1 MPKSPTAAADVP
13 TFNRFTALAG
23 ESAAQDE
30 AIAPKRICNGPPP
43 RSTKSAAPTQVLSP
57 REAAVREAIL
67 ATGAPE
73 SRALVRTLEK
83 YLASATT
90 PEARDAVTLRM
101 EQALAARGYDVAVL
115 RELGI
120 HALDSVLTRA
130 AWTTLMAE
138 LPGWASSALTAGQLA
153 RSVFSGTWSCVATVL
168 PSLGGALPRL
178 RTQADFDALVQSLPE
193 SIRTGLWTLHES
205 VAQADAQSRPNLGG
219 GHLLSALAVAALL
232 WQLRQQ
238 LPKPSGQLQGIG
250 KFIADLPGH
259 WQQLAVLNG
268 VGGALFK
275 PVEVSE
281 ALQLAAPKVKLTP
294 EQKQARTL
302 HQDAV
307 NRGSAVVPDWNP
319 AIDHVGLSAAA
330 GTLQPGSA
338 IVAPPAA
345 VLDAAPDAATSPAS
359 RQQGG
364 VLAWLGAGIAALGHT
379 VRGGFQAV
387 PQAQPGVEMT
397 LMGPAP
403 SNEATTLLMSTD
415 VAAATGTAAT
425 RAFPG
430 LHRTPLA
437 IAAGLAVTGVG
448 ALLVGMKGYFWPDTA
463 PATPAEL
470 AERLAAQVAALPNG
484 HWGTGLDRVLGEL
497 EITQR
502 GPRMRRAVP
511 DATSTPSGSSVDAGT
526 QVQDVPADLLDA
538 LRADPAL
545 MQQVQSMRLWSVA
558 VARDIA
564 TQPDWEWVATLPASE
579 QELLVSQWQL
589 LRELAPALAQVDAA
603 TDAAMEAALQKSG
616 WGGPWQD
623 IEVKLPNTQVAGITV
638 DDRLPL
644 LQYCLT
650 REAGD
655 RHAFLR
661 AGTKV
666 SAAESEQLAAFVK
679 SAEARGLRAAI
690 NARMEQV
697 RPALSRA
704 LQARLVIDALKAKA
718 QGVLGSG
725 NAHRRGAEVVLG
737 FLRGTGAVERATLT
751 YTDRLP
757 NGDEVKIELPNYL
770 VLRSVEPGTEGQ
782 VVLYRSDLSR
792 FQAFGDET
800 AFRQFLDTQRAQVGA
815 FADGEID
822 PTLANDIVQF
832 ARPDKRAD
840 VARLVKSWEARLAAF
855 QSGQRGPQAW
865 DPSKSFTLA
874 FTRVDHPEGARQ
886 HWADTLIAHGEVLAQ
901 ERLQRNQLRWSPLG
915 IANIATEAA
924 YAEVQDRVLQTLHTH
939 AHAGVTGAMVGALRM
954 AGFQGPL
961 EAFDPDLVRLRVGGR
976 EMNLV
981 DWATHG
987 WQGQGLRRPA
997 MPANL
1002 PDWSPD
1008 VGGLPNTRL
1017 EPAAWLDDDAL
1028 DAMQVVA
1035 YTRDAQGTLREDA
1048 AFSDPLRDASLRRAI
1063 CGALEE
1069 FAETNCLA
1077 DAYIKHL
1084 KALPHSAEGPVF
1096 AKALGDQL
1104 RARTAWMI
1112 EVARQDGSLDDATYR
1127 ALQAAH
1133 AQLDPQ
1139 RTRPSSLQGVTIN
1152 GHPIV
1157 GLWAIRS
1164 SAGRHVF
1171 LPDTAHGDRLLD
1183 ERGFREWLRRPEAQG
1198 YLSQRAQI
1206 RYQKSLEKIFDHT
1219 ASSRGIP
1226 FGFTQTRGPKAAAAA
1241 LIDARMSDVD
1251 RMTVSQLERL
1261 GDALKI
1267 IGTIGVGAA
1276 CTLATGGAGAALC
1289 AAGTLG
1295 LLAQEISEGI
1305 EQLEDGD
1312 VDGAVLTLGSG
1323 LFDLVDI
1330 AQIGAIPAAMY
1341 QLGKR
1346 ALDSLPDAVAA
1357 LRQLRNQLGGFS
1369 PDGRVN
1375 EAFEVSRQSLASVG
1389 LPLLKQ
1395 AGPDGA
1401 TVYRQGERTFIEQ
1414 GGRFIEA
1421 APGED
1426 NVLRLRMPDAADEL
1440 GPPVQYKDNAW
1451 RRQQQQPSPRRGTT
1465 TPAPLARREWM
1476 SRLPDAENLPPE
1488 KLDELEA
1495 VFGVRS
1501 RAPSRSADLR
1511 HVIQELTIDQRIE
1524 RILSEPE
1531 TLGMPGD
1538 EAIIMRAWADSP
1550 ALGNGKGV
1558 ETFIDTLGEW
1568 TRGARFGRGPVG
1580 LMVRVEDARSLPG
1593 VEALIDASDIDALA
1607 QRLSLSADSPRDALV
1622 AAVRT
1627 ELVETIKLDPKQ
1639 SRTTWQRWIAAQ
1651 HRLPTAADNLAK
1663 HFPELTKAEA
1673 EEIVTAASNRQKR
1686 EMEAWIFNE
1695 PISDVVADTLTNRA
1709 QRQQRQAVVNDG
1721 IRTLADVQQLGTH
1734 LQAALTGRSITV
1746 LGDGK
1751 DGFLLLVASTT
1762 PGIDARI
1769 GFTPRK
1775 GGAMVVSD
1783 AQGKVQASWQQALF
1797 DQLNKSEQSA
1807 LGDAASLRRAVVEHM
1822 RQTPLIRACMLPRTL
1837 PGNRV
1842 RRSIDPCE
1850 PAAGV
1855 SLSQEEVAA
1864 RDAVSDRLYQVH
1876 QRAEREYA
1884 GIRDLFAESEALK
1897 AEKRAL
1903 QAQGQTLSA
1912 AKQAR
1917 MRELASMDLMHE
1929 RNFRVKNFVAYALG
1943 DLRLH
1948 GEPVPLGEFPL
1959 QGGAYSGPPVAWMS
1973 ATNYV
1978 GNTPIRRV
1986 LVADEQVEKTY
1997 KGKGKQ
2003 RTEVPIPPND
2013 RFRSDYAMGADLLTT
2028 SSERARSSGVVVLTE
2043 EDLRARIGP
2052 VGPDGTPGWVRLSD
2066 LDDAALAGLP
2076 RSALPET
2083 LQKLLGDAQL
2093 LPSNVRE
2100 LKPGPHRVFEVRSCS
2115 EGKVID
2121 RWFEEMIAARPELA
2135 TPLRAAVNTPVE
2147 ALTGTLELASDMHPC
2162 ETSCNRR
2169 MAELM
2174 KVLPKVKTRV
2184 YYHFVDNPERT
2195 EWRLGLMVKREM
2207 ERTRSQWEPTGE
2219 AIDKVRAGIRT
2230 ALLDKANPQ
2239 RREAA
2244 EAELLRNPPHA
2255 TDLPVP
2261 RLWLP
2266 ERVEDEGM

>member
-1 MPKSPTAAADVP
+1 MPKLSTAAADFP

-23 ESAAQDE
+23 RCAAQDE
-30 AIAPKRICNGPPP
+30 AIAPERIGNRPPP
-43 RSTKSAAPTQVLSP
+43 RSTKNTAPTQVLSP
-57 REAAVREAIL
+57 REAAIREAIL

-83 YLASATT
+83 YLATATT
-90 PEARDAVTLRM
+90 PEAREAVTLRM
-101 EQALAARGYDVAVL
+101 EQALAARGHDVAVL
-115 RELGI
+115 RDLGI

-153 RSVFSGTWSCVATVL
+153 RSVFTGTWSCVATVL
-168 PSLGGALPRL
+168 PSLAAALPTL

-193 SIRTGLWTLHES
+193 SVRAGLWTLHES
-205 VAQADAQSRPNLGG
+205 VAQADAQLRPNLGG

-250 KFIADLPGH
+250 RLIADLPAH
-259 WQQLAVLNG
+259 WQRLAVLNG

-275 PVEVSE
+275 PAQVSE
-281 ALQLAAPKVKLTP
+281 VLQLAAPKVKLTP
-294 EQKQARTL
+294 EEKQARTL

-307 NRGSAVVPDWNP
+307 NRGSAVVPAWDTRV
-319 AIDHVGLSAAA
+319 DHVELATAPY
-330 GTLQPGSA
+330 TLQPGSA
-338 IVAPPAA
+338 VAEPPAE
-345 VLDAAPDAATSPAS
+345 LMEPRPDLATSPAS

-364 VLAWLGAGIAALGHT
+364 WLAWLGAGIAALGQT
-379 VRGGFQAV
+379 ARSGVQAV
-387 PQAQPGVEMT
+387 PQAPPAVEMT
-397 LMGPAP
+397 LMGRSALTEVT
-403 SNEATTLLMSTD
+403 STTPL
-415 VAAATGTAAT
+415 VPREIGAATGTAVT

-430 LHRTPLA
+430 LRRTPLA
-437 IAAGLAVTGVG
+437 VAAGLAVTGVG
-448 ALLVGMKGYFWPDTA
+448 ALAVGLKNYFWPDTA

-470 AERLAAQVAALPNG
+470 AERLAAQVAALPSG

-502 GPRMRRAVP
+502 GARMRRAAP

-538 LRADPAL
+538 LRADRAL

-558 VARDIA
+558 VAREIA
-564 TQPDWEWVATLPASE
+564 THPGWAWVATLPASE

-589 LRELAPALAQVDAA
+589 LRELDPALAQVDAA
-603 TDAAMEAALQKSG
+603 TDAAMDAALQKSG
-616 WGGPWQD
+616 WSGPWQD
-623 IEVKLPNTQVAGITV
+623 IEVKLPETQVAGIVV

-650 REAGD
+650 REAGE

-661 AGTKV
+661 AGAEV
-666 SAAESEQLAAFVK
+666 SAAESKQLAAFVK
-679 SAEARGLRAAI
+679 SADARGLRAAI
-690 NARMEQV
+690 NARMEQL

-704 LQARLVIDALKAKA
+704 VQSRLVIDALKAKA

-725 NAHRRGAEVVLG
+725 NAHRRGADIVLG
-737 FLRGTGAVERATLT
+737 FLRGTGEVERATLT

-770 VLRSVEPGTEGQ
+770 ILRSVERGTKGQ

-815 FADGEID
+815 FADVDIGR
-822 PTLANDIVQF
+822 TLAGDIVQS
-832 ARPDKRAD
+832 ARPEERAEVD
-840 VARLVKSWEARLAAF
+840 GLVKSWEARLAAF
-855 QSGQRGPQAW
+855 QSGRRGPQAW

-886 HWADTLIAHGEVLAQ
+886 QWADTLIAHGEVLAQ

-915 IANIATEAA
+915 IANIAAETA
-924 YAEVQDRVLQTLHTH
+924 YGEQQERVLQTLRTH
-939 AHAGVTGAMVGALRM
+939 AHAGVTEAMVGALSM

-961 EAFDPDLVRLRVGGR
+961 DAFDPDLVRLRVGEL
-976 EMNLV
+976 EMNLI

-1008 VGGLPNTRL
+1008 IGGLPNVRL
-1017 EPAAWLDDDAL
+1017 EPAAWLDDDTL
-1028 DAMQVVA
+1028 DAMQLVA
-1035 YTRDAQGTLREDA
+1035 YSRDAQGTVREDA
-1048 AFSDPLRDASLRRAI
+1048 ALGDQLRDASLRRAI

-1069 FAETNCLA
+1069 FAESNRLA
-1077 DAYIKHL
+1077 NAYIDHL
-1084 KALPHSAEGPVF
+1084 KKLPHSADGPVF
-1096 AKALGDQL
+1096 AKALGDQI

-1152 GHPIV
+1152 GRPIV

-1183 ERGFREWLRRPEAQG
+1183 ERAFAAWLREPEAQG
-1198 YLSQRAQI
+1198 YLVKRAQI
-1206 RYQKSLEKIFDHT
+1206 RYQKTLEKTFEHT

-1226 FGFTQTRGPKAAAAA
+1226 FGFTQTQGPKAAASV
-1241 LIDARMSDVD
+1241 LFDARMSDVD
-1251 RMTVSQLERL
+1251 QMTVSQLERL
-1261 GDALKI
+1261 GETLKMVGGIGLGAL
-1267 IGTIGVGAA
+1267 
-1276 CTLATGGAGAALC
+1276 CSFATGGAGVALC
-1289 AAGTLG
+1289 VAGTLG
-1295 LLAQEISEGI
+1295 LLADDIREGI
-1305 EQLEDGD
+1305 RLMENGD
-1312 VDGAVLTLGSG
+1312 RDGAILALGGG
-1323 LFDLVDI
+1323 LLGVVDI
-1330 AQIGAIPAAMY
+1330 VELSAIPGLVYQIG
-1341 QLGKR
+1341 KR
-1346 ALDSLPDAVAA
+1346 IRSLPDAMAA
-1357 LRQLRNQLGGFS
+1357 LRHWQLQARGFTV
-1369 PDGRVN
+1369 DGRVN
-1375 EAFEVSRQSLASVG
+1375 EAFEVSRQSLASIG

-1414 GGRFIEA
+1414 GGCYIEA

-1426 NVLRLRMPDAADEL
+1426 GVLRLRMPDAAEL

-1451 RRQQQQPSPRRGTT
+1451 QRQQQQPSPRRGTT
-1465 TPAPLARREWM
+1465 TPAPLGRREWM

-1524 RILSEPE
+1524 RILSEPV

-1580 LMVRVEDARSLPG
+1580 LMVRVEDTRTLPG
-1593 VEALIDASDIDALA
+1593 IEALIDASDIDALA

-1751 DGFLLLVASTT
+1751 DGSLLLVASTT
-1762 PGIDARI
+1762 SGIDARI
-1769 GFTPRK
+1769 VFTPRN
-1775 GGAMVVSD
+1775 GGAMVVSN

-1797 DQLNKSEQSA
+1797 DQLNKSEQTA

-1822 RQTPLIRACMLPRTL
+1822 RQTPLIRACLLPRAL

-1897 AEKRAL
+1897 AEKRTL
-1903 QAQGQTLSA
+1903 QAQGQTLSET
-1912 AKQAR
+1912 KQAR

-1929 RNFRVKNFVAYALG
+1929 RNFRVKNFVAYSLG

-1973 ATNYV
+1973 GTNYV

-1986 LVADEQVEKTY
+1986 LVADDQVEKTY

-2052 VGPDGTPGWVRLSD
+2052 EGPDGTPGWVRLSD

-2147 ALTGTLELASDMHPC
+2147 ALTGTLEVASDMHPC

-2169 MAELM
+2169 MAALM

-2219 AIDKVRAGIRT
+2219 AVDKVRAGIRA

-2244 EAELLRNPPHA
+2244 EADLLRNPPHA